1 VDRLDV
7 VVLDLEEI
15 TAPGAEEE
23 GHPFTTQKVT
33 RATKTMVQRPVFTR
47 WRT

>member
-15 TAPGAEEE
+15 TTPVAEEE
-23 GHPFTTQKVT
+23 GHPFTTQKPT
-33 RATKTMVQRPVFTR
+33 RATNTSVQRPVFTR
-47 WRT
+47 ERR